1 MRILGLIFIFFLFGN
16 LLNAQV
22 VNIES
27 RRVKLDTTGWY
38 GEFNTG
44 FKYLKERSPIFNFT
58 NDARLQYKASKDL
71 YLVLANYD
79 IAKSKGKTLTNNAF
93 FHFRYNRKINGFLRW
108 EAFTQL
114 QFNEITRVKN
124 RWLLG
129 TGARWKLLDKEVGAI
144 YLGNAYMFEINQ
156 EKNLN
161 DDIIRQ
167 IDNRLS
173 NYLSFSIFPNDLI
186 SIISTTYYQPKIND
200 WHDFRVSNVS
210 DFRAKISKRLVI
222 GMSYRLSY
230 DSDPA
235 EGIPTLNHSFENK
248 LGIVF

>member
-1 MRILGLIFIFFLFGN
+1 MKNYWLIIIFILLGN
-16 LLNAQV
+16 WANAQV

-38 GEFNTG
+38 SEFNTG
-44 FKYLKERSPIFNFT
+44 FKYLKEKNPIFNFT
-58 NDARLQYKASKDL
+58 NDIRVQYKAPKDL
-71 YLVLANYD
+71 YLFLANYD
-79 IAKSKGKTLTNNAF
+79 ISKSKGKTLTNNAF
-93 FHFRYNRKINGFLRW
+93 LHFRYNRKINGFIRW

-129 TGARWKLLDKEVGAI
+129 TGPRWKLLDKEVGAL

-156 EKNLN
+156 EKNLS
-161 DDIIRQ
+161 DSIIRQ
-167 IDNRLS
+167 IDNRFS
-173 NYLSFSIFPNDLI
+173 NYLSFSIFPNELI

-200 WHDFRVSNVS
+200 WNDFRVSNVS
-210 DFRAKISKRLVI
+210 DFRAKISKHLVI
-222 GMSYRLSY
+222 GLSYRLSF

-235 EGIPTLNHSFENK
+235 EGIPNLNHSFENK
-248 LGIVF
+248 LGIFF